1 MSNKSNENTPD
12 FLKSI
17 TAHSPDSGNKQVFF
31 FCFQS
36 ETLRSEKEDLLAGME
51 TMRSTLKQL
60 ETKNQEMQR
69 QSANLERDLLA
80 ERSIK
85 EQKIK
90 VEMKRDGCHLPLL
103 CKQLLCF
110 IFFQIIIKTAMH
122 SEFIFYNM

>member
-1 MSNKSNENTPD
+1 MNQMRIHQISSRVSLHTHLTAAINKS
-12 FLKSI
+12 
-17 TAHSPDSGNKQVFF
+17 F

-36 ETLRSEKEDLLAGME
+36 ETLSSEKEDLLAGME

-103 CKQLLCF
+103 CKQLLYVLCF
-110 IFFQIIIKTAMH
+110 
-122 SEFIFYNM
+122 

>member
-1 MSNKSNENTPD
+1 MRIHQISSRVSLHTQLTAAINKS
-12 FLKSI
+12 
-17 TAHSPDSGNKQVFF
+17 F

-36 ETLRSEKEDLLAGME
+36 ETLSSEKEDLLAGME

-103 CKQLLCF
+103 CKQLLYVLCF
-110 IFFQIIIKTAMH
+110 
-122 SEFIFYNM
+122 

>member
-31 FCFQS
+31 CFQS
-36 ETLRSEKEDLLAGME
+36 ETLSSEKEDLLAGME

-103 CKQLLCF
+103 CKQLLYVLCF
-110 IFFQIIIKTAMH
+110 
-122 SEFIFYNM
+122 

>member
-1 MSNKSNENTPD
+1 MRIHQISSRVSLHTHLTAAINKS
-12 FLKSI
+12 
-17 TAHSPDSGNKQVFF
+17 F

-36 ETLRSEKEDLLAGME
+36 ETLSSEKEDLLAGME

-69 QSANLERDLLA
+69 QSASLERDLLA

-90 VEMKRDGCHLPLL
+90 VEMKRDGFLSPSFV
-103 CKQLLCF
+103 QATTLCF
-110 IFFQIIIKTAMH
+110 MFVNNHKNSHAQ
-122 SEFIFYNM
+122 